1 MSDSTYICSRNET
14 SIVGHYGYEALD
26 LLERLTTNNLKNLK
40 VNQAAR
46 TLFTSD
52 KGRVIDSLFVIVN
65 SKDNLTLISEAPQAS
80 TIINEIDRYTIIE
93 ETSLQDI
100 SKLNSHYTIYGEDA
114 DHFIENVVQNNDG
127 DILKAKIS
135 GGLIKIIKDQ
145 SKNVP
150 WYEVIS
156 DSVNERDLY
165 SYTVSIGC
173 QTVDALHLNSF
184 CVDNLIPTYD
194 REFGPHTNPLES
206 GLGNLVDFDK
216 GCYLG
221 QEVISRIFNYG
232 KLQRKLVLLES
243 EGSVNVSDKL
253 TVDGKQVG
261 IVTSVTAKSKN
272 LHRALGLV
280 KVKYCN
286 IGNIFHVE
294 GEHLRVVQSMD

>member
-26 LLERLTTNNLKNLK
+26 LLERLTTNNLKDLK

-65 SKDNLTLISEAPQAS
+65 SEDNLTLISEAPQAS

-100 SKLNSHYTIYGEDA
+100 SKLNSHYTIYGENA
-114 DHFIENVVQNNDG
+114 DQFIENVVQDSDG
-127 DILKAKIS
+127 DILKTKIS
-135 GGLIKIIKDQ
+135 DGLIKIINDQ

-165 SYTVSIGC
+165 SYVVSIGC

-261 IVTSVTAKSKN
+261 IVTSVTSKAKN

-286 IGNIFHVE
+286 IGNIFHVK
-294 GEHLRVVQSMD
+294 GEYLRIVQSVD

>member
-26 LLERLTTNNLKNLK
+26 LLERLTTNRLKDLK
-40 VNQAAR
+40 INQAAR
-46 TLFTSD
+46 TLFTSE

-65 SKDNLTLISEAPQAS
+65 SEDNLTLISEAPSAS
-80 TIINEIDRYTIIE
+80 TVINEIDKYTIIE
-93 ETSLQDI
+93 ETSLMDI
-100 SKLNSHYTIYGEDA
+100 SKSMSHYTIYGENA
-114 DHFIENVVQNNDG
+114 GHFIKNAVQNSDE
-127 DILKAKIS
+127 DILKANIS
-135 GGLIKIIKDQ
+135 GGLVKIIKDE

-165 SYTVSIGC
+165 SYTVSKGC
-173 QTVDALHLNSF
+173 QPVDTVHLNSF

-243 EGSVNVSDKL
+243 ECIIKVHDKL
-253 TVDGKQVG
+253 TVEGKQVG
-261 IVTSVTAKSKN
+261 IVTSVTTKAKN

-286 IGNIFHVE
+286 IGNIFHVK
-294 GEHLRVVQSMD
+294 GEYLRVVRSAD

>member
-100 SKLNSHYTIYGEDA
+100 SKLNSHYTIYGENA

-173 QTVDALHLNSF
+173 QTVDALHFNSF

-243 EGSVNVSDKL
+243 EGSINVRDKL

-261 IVTSVTAKSKN
+261 IVTSVADKAKN

-280 KVKYCN
+280 KVKHCN
-286 IGNIFHVE
+286 IGNVFYVK
-294 GEHLRVVQSMD
+294 GEYLRVVRSVD

>member
-1 MSDSTYICSRNET
+1 MYKR
-14 SIVGHYGYEALD
+14 
-26 LLERLTTNNLKNLK
+26 
-40 VNQAAR
+40 Q
-46 TLFTSD
+46 
-52 KGRVIDSLFVIVN
+52 
-65 SKDNLTLISEAPQAS
+65 
-80 TIINEIDRYTIIE
+80 
-93 ETSLQDI
+93 
-100 SKLNSHYTIYGEDA
+100 
-114 DHFIENVVQNNDG
+114 
-127 DILKAKIS
+127 
-135 GGLIKIIKDQ
+135 GLIKIIKDQ

-165 SYTVSIGC
+165 SYVVSIGC

-261 IVTSVTAKSKN
+261 IVTSVTSKAKN

-286 IGNIFHVE
+286 IGNIFHVK
-294 GEHLRVVQSMD
+294 GEYLRIVQSVD

>member
-1 MSDSTYICSRNET
+1 
-14 SIVGHYGYEALD
+14 
-26 LLERLTTNNLKNLK
+26 
-40 VNQAAR
+40 
-46 TLFTSD
+46 
-52 KGRVIDSLFVIVN
+52 VIVN
-65 SKDNLTLISEAPQAS
+65 SEDNLTLISEAPQAS

-100 SKLNSHYTIYGEDA
+100 SKLNSHYTIYGENA

-165 SYTVSIGC
+165 SYTVSLGC
-173 QTVDALHLNSF
+173 QTVDALHLNAF

-294 GEHLRVVQSMD
+294 GEYLRVVQSMD